1 MLRPILSLHHT
12 IELDEY
18 EVYGGANEQEETMM
32 LTANNHDLILDNN
45 TNNNNNNKKKNADQ
59 NGMIDLSCDCEKFNG
74 MSLFLKRKSF
84 FI

>member
-45 TNNNNNNKKKNADQ
+45 TNNNNKKKNADQ

>member
-1 MLRPILSLHHT
+1 LLRPILSLHHT

-45 TNNNNNNKKKNADQ
+45 TNNNNKKKNADQ